1 MILPFQLAS
10 IPSWTGSMFSLVL
23 NPSISSRPVLDPLV
37 SSRSV
42 LDPLVSSLSR
52 SLFVATLFP
61 VGIFLE
67 LVCRSRREAK
77 GDDKKEKREREN
89 GERKK
94 TERGVG
100 RPERRG
106 QATSTL
112 IGFYS

>member
-1 MILPFQLAS
+1 MRPFLRERSAALAR
-10 IPSWTGSMFSLVL
+10 
-23 NPSISSRPVLDPLV
+23 SSLV

-42 LDPLVSSLSR
+42 VDPLSVVSSR
-52 SLFVATLFP
+52 SGWLLVARLP

-67 LVCRSRREAK
+67 PVVCRSPGEAK
-77 GDDKKEKREREN
+77 GDDKKEEGERKRQD

-100 RPERRG
+100 RPEQRG